1 MMPWWAAQKS
11 AEVYTA
17 NVTAVTLGP
26 SSTTEC
32 PLSWM
37 RDPLYPTVPADW
49 NVVTDT
55 GCPAS
60 LAGNSGN
67 PATPSRCKLAAQS
80 SASNETDW
88 RCYVSLVTAV
98 VYKDASTTF
107 VGEPAER
114 PSSRAVG
121 TQEKILLKRCRHMP
135 LPKVGDQFV
144 RGMTSVCAW

>member
-1 MMPWWAAQKS
+1 
-11 AEVYTA
+11 
-17 NVTAVTLGP
+17 
-26 SSTTEC
+26 
-32 PLSWM
+32 M

-80 SASNETDW
+80 SASNDTDW

-107 VGEPAER
+107 VGELPLSGAVVAE
-114 PSSRAVG
+114 AF
-121 TQEKILLKRCRHMP
+121 QLL
-135 LPKVGDQFV
+135 LPPGYVQVDMLQ
-144 RGMTSVCAW
+144 R